1 MTGAGG
7 LWILLHLLYLSVEDI
22 RERQVSLFV
31 IAELGGTGMIY
42 ALSVGYVP
50 QPLPGIL
57 ILLLGR
63 FSNEQIGY
71 GDGWLLLALG
81 MWLPLKTLLWILFL
95 GIGLGTLY
103 ALVFRVREL
112 PLVPFLAAAYA
123 AGGWL

>member
-42 ALSVGYVP
+42 ALIVGYVP

-63 FSNEQIGY
+63 FSNE
-71 GDGWLLLALG
+71 
-81 MWLPLKTLLWILFL
+81 
-95 GIGLGTLY
+95 
-103 ALVFRVREL
+103 
-112 PLVPFLAAAYA
+112 
-123 AGGWL
+123 